1 MAIKPRLNYATFD
14 FYAAVVEAT
23 LPFEQSP
30 LRFYGDCQHMARVP
44 RWWSVWVNILLSGRY
59 APTVYREEELVYTNT
74 VKLMIST
81 MGEIINDDLNDRYQ
95 EWWHVVKDT
104 TTCSIIT

>member
-1 MAIKPRLNYATFD
+1 MP
-14 FYAAVVEAT
+14 
-23 LPFEQSP
+23 
-30 LRFYGDCQHMARVP
+30 
-44 RWWSVWVNILLSGRY
+44 
-59 APTVYREEELVYTNT
+59 PTVYREEELVYTNT
-74 VKLMIST
+74 VKLMIGT